1 MNPEKRKARA
11 KLKAQKAK
19 QIQQPKSTVQKK
31 MPYVPTQMTD
41 EDFEQYKKMAQKSIM
56 ETQLH
61 DLDVERRIAELV
73 PLETPFALMIAK
85 LDAALRAIPE
95 NDEISEDIETQIR
108 EVGIACNN
116 YCGFETMLEAVTFF
130 VRKRDQKLVELMWD
144 GIGTWR
150 A

>member
-1 MNPEKRKARA
+1 
-11 KLKAQKAK
+11 
-19 QIQQPKSTVQKK
+19 
-31 MPYVPTQMTD
+31 MTD

-116 YCGFETMLEAVTFF
+116 YCGFETMLEAATFF
-130 VRKRDQKLVELMWD
+130 VRKRDQKLVELIWD